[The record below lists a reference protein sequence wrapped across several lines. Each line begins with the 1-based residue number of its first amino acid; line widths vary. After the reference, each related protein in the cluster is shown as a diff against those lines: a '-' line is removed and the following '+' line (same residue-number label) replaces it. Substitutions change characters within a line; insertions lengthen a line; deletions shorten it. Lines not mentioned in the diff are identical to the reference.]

1 LNQYFLVANL
11 MEINA
16 VTPIYT
22 PQYTNIQYKQITVT
36 VNGEIQ
42 SHTIFTYDS
51 NGRLIETVVRKHDI
65 DVIL

>member
-1 LNQYFLVANL
+1 

-16 VTPIYT
+16 AMPIYT

-36 VNGEIQ
+36 VNGESQ
-42 SHTIFTYDS
+42 SHTIFTYNS
-51 NGRLIETVVRKHDI
+51 NGRLIETVVRKHEI

>member
-1 LNQYFLVANL
+1 

-22 PQYTNIQYKQITVT
+22 PQYTNIQYKQISVT

-51 NGRLIETVVRKHDI
+51 NGRLIETVVRKHEI
-65 DVIL
+65 NSII